1 MMRWGGQLPPLSFG
15 RTFFDYRDQMLDT
28 LPLKMLPP
36 FSRMNQGGREEL
48 FLPYPNKELLIPLF
62 INGVHLCG
70 VFLVFDRD
78 QGREFA
84 IFPSAVFAGEVNAV
98 VRVNIV
104 DTAHREI
111 RGRSRPHRRTVT
123 ALANIALHLETAERD
138 PFIALPVMPNACKCA
153 EGSGTLGEVCL
164 CRSVCKRVCDRTDL
178 IVVNGLS
185 RQNEQRGH
193 KYGHNATEAY
203 SLGTPVAFQIH
214 GAPHIIAPGMEITL
228 RKCSL
233 ASPANRSAQYVWM
246 NTRKL
251 GKLPAKECD
260 YYRYGAYNK
269 SMPSPRGI
277 SGPQK

>member
-84 IFPSAVFAGEVNAV
+84 IFPSAIFAGEVNAV

-104 DTAHREI
+104 GAAHREI

-123 ALANIALHLETAERD
+123 ASRIS
-138 PFIALPVMPNACKCA
+138 PF
-153 EGSGTLGEVCL
+153 T
-164 CRSVCKRVCDRTDL
+164 
-178 IVVNGLS
+178 S
-185 RQNEQRGH
+185 RQP
-193 KYGHNATEAY
+193 
-203 SLGTPVAFQIH
+203 SVIH
-214 GAPHIIAPGMEITL
+214 SSRSQSCQT
-228 RKCSL
+228 
-233 ASPANRSAQYVWM
+233 PANVQKGPERLAKYASAVASASASV
-246 NTRKL
+246 TEPIL
-251 GKLPAKECD
+251 
-260 YYRYGAYNK
+260 
-269 SMPSPRGI
+269 
-277 SGPQK
+277 